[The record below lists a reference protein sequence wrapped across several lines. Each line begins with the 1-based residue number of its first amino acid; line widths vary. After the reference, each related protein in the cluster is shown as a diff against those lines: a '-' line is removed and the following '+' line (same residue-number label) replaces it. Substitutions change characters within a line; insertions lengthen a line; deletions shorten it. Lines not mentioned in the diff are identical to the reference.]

1 MKRVS
6 QRLQASCGQCS
17 PTDIM
22 ADELGGVGSMRRS
35 FESPQGRDG
44 GVSGPCLAA
53 VALENPCAPAFRAG
67 SGRASLLV
75 KRS

>member
-1 MKRVS
+1 
-6 QRLQASCGQCS
+6 
-17 PTDIM
+17 M
-22 ADELGGVGSMRRS
+22 ADELGGIGSMRRS